1 MASAAHKYMQPS
13 ASTSHYMKNKQKQH
27 SHKTNNLQSNK
38 NGYNEIEDF
47 RKKQQALVTQKNYSN
62 LITGMVNLKKCNQ
75 NADKRLN
82 TKNNQTKKL
91 KRPQTPEPTS
101 GQNGNF

>member
-1 MASAAHKYMQPS
+1 M
-13 ASTSHYMKNKQKQH
+13 
-27 SHKTNNLQSNK
+27 
-38 NGYNEIEDF
+38 I
-47 RKKQQALVTQKNYSN
+47 
-62 LITGMVNLKKCNQ
+62 NLKKCNQ

-82 TKNNQTKKL
+82 AKNNQTKKL